1 MKGQGPGR
9 NGGAVVQ
16 TGVNSPARRRS
27 VFAGKKHQ
35 RDAECADDRGNT
47 LRPLQRIAGLAR
59 EAGLTVRAQGYL
71 IFFPAALKFLDPLE
85 RFLTPVPLGGQYY
98 LAATG

>member
-1 MKGQGPGR
+1 
-9 NGGAVVQ
+9 
-16 TGVNSPARRRS
+16 
-27 VFAGKKHQ
+27 
-35 RDAECADDRGNT
+35 